1 MDPSLAPLTS
11 QPSSTTPKRRRRP
24 TTNTSP
30 HFPRSPPPS
39 TPSPLKRLRSRHTHS
54 KSPHFT
60 TTPPKPP
67 RPQHARLPPLTAPR
81 FGLIQE
87 ELAHTPFHLLLAVIL
102 LNQTSG
108 RAAVPVLRRIIARFP
123 SIADIADDANHA
135 ELEAMVRPLGL
146 KRRAGVMGKL
156 ARGWLE
162 DPPRRGRR
170 WSLRGR
176 NRDYPTKGAG
186 AEVKVGEVL
195 ADEEEGVEVWVEGEE
210 GGQHE
215 EEVREGGGEGE
226 GGGEKKGRREWRRD
240 ERTAALEIGHLAGCG
255 AYAWDSWRIFC
266 RDELRG
272 KRVREWIL
280 SGHGAKGDKMEDGDA
295 DGDLGEGVRRYV
307 DEQMRLDFEE
317 EWKRVLPKDKELRP
331 FLAWMWL
338 KEGWIWDPD
347 TGFKEKA
354 NDDLMERAQTGSI
367 EWLEELKIWREDLE
381 GRQIVLG
388 GSVRPIQGKIEGPK
402 KSYLEM
408 LSSSG
413 SSDEL
418 SDVPSDED
426 LEQLV

>member
-1 MDPSLAPLTS
+1 MDPPLAPPTS
-11 QPSSTTPKRRRRP
+11 QPNSTTPKRPRR
-24 TTNTSP
+24 TTTHTSP
-30 HFPRSPPPS
+30 HFPSSPPSS
-39 TPSPLKRLRSRHTHS
+39 TPSPLKRLRTRHTPS
-54 KSPHFT
+54 KSPHFSS
-60 TTPPKPP
+60 TPPKLP
-67 RPQHARLPPLTAPR
+67 RPYHARLPPLTAPR

-123 SIADIADDANHA
+123 SIADIGDEANHA

-156 ARGWLE
+156 ARGWME

-176 NRDYPTKGAG
+176 NRDYPTRGAG

-195 ADEEEGVEVWVEGEE
+195 ADEEEVVEVWVEGEE
-210 GGQHE
+210 AELHE
-215 EEVREGGGEGE
+215 EGTGEGEGE
-226 GGGEKKGRREWRRD
+226 GGKKRRREWRRD

-280 SGHGAKGDKMEDGDA
+280 KRDGTKSDKVEDGDVSE
-295 DGDLGEGVRRYV
+295 DLEGVRRYV
-307 DEQMRLDFEE
+307 DGQMKSDFEE

-354 NDDLMERAQTGSI
+354 SDDLMERAQNDSI
-367 EWLEELKIWREDLE
+367 EWLEELRIWREDLAK
-381 GRQIVLG
+381 RQIVLG
-388 GSVRPIQGKIEGPK
+388 DSVRPTQGKIEGPK